1 MKIKQTHNTP
11 YIFLD
16 KQNCQL
22 ILKGKSYPENAGTFY
37 NHINKEI
44 IKHSEYMKNSII
56 TVEFFIEILN
66 STSSTCIYR
75 IFKELHNLYKKTII
89 NWYCEKDDEDMIEQA
104 SVFQSSFSK
113 IEFNIITVEDIR
125 KL

>member
-16 KQNCQL
+16 KKNFQL
-22 ILKGKSYPENAGTFY
+22 TLKGKSYPENAVTFY
-37 NHINKEI
+37 NHINEEI
-44 IKHSEYMKNSII
+44 IKHSEDMKKSII
-56 TVEFFIEILN
+56 TVEFLMEIIS
-66 STSSTCIYR
+66 STSSACIYN
-75 IFKELHNLYKKTII
+75 IFKDLHNLYKKTII

-104 SVFQSSFSK
+104 IIFKSSFSK

-125 KL
+125 EI